1 MCSISVSRKISKID
15 PLFMQDNRSSKELRF
30 FLRHR
35 LDDDFEIAALTVG
48 CDGEL
53 GPTVH
58 NGCLL
63 HMMVPGETRHKVI
76 STGSF

>member
-15 PLFMQDNRSSKELRF
+15 PLFMSFTTKPFRFGRF
-30 FLRHR
+30 FIIVFSLRHR

-58 NGCLL
+58 MARQKSIVVL
-63 HMMVPGETRHKVI
+63 M
-76 STGSF
+76 SSQ

>member
-35 LDDDFEIAALTVG
+35 LDDDFEPARQKSIVVL
-48 CDGEL
+48 
-53 GPTVH
+53 
-58 NGCLL
+58 
-63 HMMVPGETRHKVI
+63 M
-76 STGSF
+76 SSQ